1 MKKTTLPPTEETSG
15 APSRRPA
22 SACAEAAPVVPYD
35 APAPGTSLRTRFRLC
50 LEVEETVPYEDFPP
64 IRDTRDA
71 LRFLWETLFAREPR
85 EVVAVVFVDCRNRPI
100 GHQIASTGTLSRC
113 IAEPRHILAS
123 ALLAN
128 AAGVLVAHNH
138 PSGDIRPSDEDIFF
152 TRRLA
157 DAGEV
162 VGVQLVDS
170 LILGRDGD
178 GFRFFS
184 ILRRRAARISPH
196 QLTPG
201 AHPAPRIPKGE
212 KS

>member
-1 MKKTTLPPTEETSG
+1 MNATHLVGRVGQKPELSNTRGGSPYCRFSLATDTFVKGKGEETIKRVTWLPLVIFGPAAVNLVSVLRQGSLVSVSG
-15 APSRRPA
+15 ELTSRR
-22 SACAEAAPVVPYD
+22 
-35 APAPGTSLRTRFRLC
+35 
-50 LEVEETVPYEDFPP
+50 VED
-64 IRDTRDA
+64 DA
-71 LRFLWETLFAREPR
+71 LNSHT
-85 EVVAVVFVDCRNRPI
+85 EVNVKV
-100 GHQIASTGTLSRC
+100 LSWQ
-113 IAEPRHILAS
+113 
-123 ALLAN
+123 LL
-128 AAGVLVAHNH
+128 AHNH
-138 PSGDIRPSDEDIFF
+138 PSGDVRPSDEDIRF

-157 DAGEV
+157 EAGEV

-212 KS
+212 QS